1 MGSCIPT
8 SEPSFSAGDPL
19 TEGSGF
25 AQGQF
30 LLGAHG
36 MEAVPTPWDR
46 PDHTAAPTGILVSPQ
61 QVFGLLFLNQS
72 SYCQRN
78 LQERSQHFC
87 PDTAPALRVGERPGS
102 GVRNTHMSRDAP
114 ERPRAFHLPLSV
126 LPCFQ
131 AGALDWLLCFKCCCL
146 IGSWLKS
153 PLFLLHFLQALLLTP
168 PSLAAADLSSSPP
181 SLPPRFQRILTAW
194 VSAAPE
200 PLPALENGNGS
211 TARRWAPAGRWC
223 GAGRN
228 LFFGWLT
235 LEQGLRHREAAWGL
249 ARLRPLFPRPSE
261 CCLSRCRAE
270 DGGEQSWSVP
280 VPAQTQFQHAG
291 RAG

>member
-1 MGSCIPT
+1 MLDGAGLSAALRLALPVPLTTCCLHSHAAELELPLSCAGLPTEAAGGGKFTCKTCQLIGPIQRVFPLSKRRGEEGMGSCTPT
-8 SEPSFSAGDPL
+8 SEPSFSAGDPR

-46 PDHTAAPTGILVSPQ
+46 PDHTAALTGILVSPQ

-146 IGSWLKS
+146 IGSRLKS

-181 SLPPRFQRILTAW
+181 SLPPRLPTDPHSVGER
-194 VSAAPE
+194 SA
-200 PLPALENGNGS
+200 
-211 TARRWAPAGRWC
+211 
-223 GAGRN
+223 GATSSPGK
-228 LFFGWLT
+228 W
-235 LEQGLRHREAAWGL
+235 
-249 ARLRPLFPRPSE
+249 
-261 CCLSRCRAE
+261 
-270 DGGEQSWSVP
+270 
-280 VPAQTQFQHAG
+280 
-291 RAG
+291 